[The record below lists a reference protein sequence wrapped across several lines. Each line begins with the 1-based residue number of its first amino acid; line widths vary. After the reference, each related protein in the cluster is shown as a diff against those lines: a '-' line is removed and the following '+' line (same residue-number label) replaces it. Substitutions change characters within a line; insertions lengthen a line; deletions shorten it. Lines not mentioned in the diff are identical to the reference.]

1 MPLRNLSTCAICG
14 HQQETCSLLSSNT
27 NGHYDLDLRPPEMLR
42 SSMHYWVQE
51 CEKCGYCATDIAEE
65 IPNEVRSLIE
75 PVIDLIRRNRTQN
88 DKNLSELASRFCR
101 QAAILTMLG
110 EHDQAGWALMHAAWA
125 CDDDCPDKIGAN
137 ECRMSAFDSFAKC
150 KINGIQYAT
159 PNGYEEEIM
168 VDILRRTGAFERAN
182 SHCFEVFSHVSII
195 DNPQLID
202 VLKFQ
207 RDLIW
212 MGDDGCYNFGHIME
226 KMSSNAQDQTR
237 KDDADV
243 SSS

>member
-1 MPLRNLSTCAICG
+1 
-14 HQQETCSLLSSNT
+14 
-27 NGHYDLDLRPPEMLR
+27 
-42 SSMHYWVQE
+42 MHYWVQE

-75 PVIDLIRRNRTQN
+75 PVIDLIRYNRTQN

-110 EHDQAGWALMHAAWA
+110 EHDQVGWAYMHAAWA
-125 CDDDCPDKIGAN
+125 CDGDRPDKIGAN
-137 ECRMSAFDSFAKC
+137 DCRMSAYDSFAKC

-182 SHCFEVFSHVSII
+182 SLCFEVFSHISPI
-195 DNPQLID
+195 DDPQLFD

-207 RDLIW
+207 RDLIC
-212 MGDDGCYNFGHIME
+212 MRDDECHNFGQVFDKTSLEEQGKIE
-226 KMSSNAQDQTR
+226 KD
-237 KDDADV
+237 
-243 SSS
+243 

>member
-1 MPLRNLSTCAICG
+1 
-14 HQQETCSLLSSNT
+14 
-27 NGHYDLDLRPPEMLR
+27 
-42 SSMHYWVQE
+42 MHFWVQE

-75 PVIDLIRRNRTQN
+75 PVIDLIRYNRTQN

-110 EHDQAGWALMHAAWA
+110 EHDQAGWA

-137 ECRMSAFDSFAKC
+137 ECRMSAYDSFAKC

-182 SHCFEVFSHVSII
+182 SLCFEVFSHVSII
-195 DNPQLID
+195 DDPQLID

-207 RDLIW
+207 REIIW
-212 MGDDGCYNFGHIME
+212 MRDDECHNFGQVFDKTPLEEQGEIE
-226 KMSSNAQDQTR
+226 KE
-237 KDDADV
+237 
-243 SSS
+243 